1 MLKVENIRFSY
12 SKKGPEILSGLSF
25 EAGQG
30 ELVAVLG
37 TNGAGKSTLIK
48 CIDRILAPSEGKVLI
63 DGENVYEMGRQQ
75 MARHIAYVPQQA
87 EGGSMTVFDA
97 VLLGRRPY
105 IKWDATENDRSIAA
119 ALISRMGLEEKSLSS
134 VSQLSG
140 GEAQKVLLAR
150 ALAQEPRLL
159 LLDEPTSS
167 LDPKNQ
173 HQALSLVRSTV
184 KERRLCA
191 VAVLH
196 DLNLALR
203 YCDRF
208 LFIGNGKLCSFGGI
222 DSVNSELLKQVYGIE
237 SEIINHKGHPVVI
250 HASD

>member
-12 SKKGPEILSGLSF
+12 NKKGPEILSGLSF

-30 ELVAVLG
+30 ELLAVLG

-48 CIDRILAPSEGKVLI
+48 CIDRILCPSEGRVLI
-63 DGENVYEMGRQQ
+63 DGENVFEMSRQQ

-97 VLLGRRPY
+97 VLLGRKPY
-105 IKWDATENDRSIAA
+105 IKWDATEHDRKIAQQ
-119 ALISRMGLEEKSLSS
+119 LISRMELEDKALSP
-134 VSQLSG
+134 VSKLSG

-150 ALAQEPRLL
+150 ALAQEPKLL
-159 LLDEPTSS
+159 LLDEPTSN

-173 HQALSLVRSTV
+173 HQALSLVKSTV
-184 KERRLCA
+184 KEQKLCA

-208 LFIGNGKLCSFGGI
+208 LFIKDGRLCSCGGA
-222 DSVNSELLKQVYGIE
+222 DTVTSELLKEVYD
-237 SEIINHKGHPVVI
+237 INADVIDHNGQPVVI
-250 HASD
+250 YLD

>member
-12 SKKGPEILSGLSF
+12 NKKGPEILSGLSF

-48 CIDRILAPSEGKVLI
+48 CIDRILCPGEGRVLI
-63 DGENVYEMGRQQ
+63 DGENVFEMSRRQ
-75 MARHIAYVPQQA
+75 MARHIAYVPQQT

-97 VLLGRRPY
+97 VLLGRKPY
-105 IKWDATENDRSIAA
+105 IEWDATERDRSIVSK
-119 ALISRMGLEEKSLSS
+119 LISQMGLEDKALSP
-134 VSQLSG
+134 VSRLSG

-150 ALAQEPRLL
+150 ALAQEPKLL
-159 LLDEPTSS
+159 LLDEPTSN

-173 HQALSLVRSTV
+173 HQALSLVQNTV
-184 KERRLCA
+184 KERGLCA

-208 LFIGNGKLCSFGGI
+208 LFIKDGRLCSFGSS
-222 DSVNSELLKQVYGIE
+222 DSVTPELLKEVYDINADVIE
-237 SEIINHKGHPVVI
+237 HGGQRVVI
-250 HASD
+250 HLN

>member
-1 MLKVENIRFSY
+1 MLKVENLHFSY
-12 SKKGPEILSGLSF
+12 NKKGPEVLSGLSF
-25 EAGQG
+25 EAGSS

-37 TNGAGKSTLIK
+37 TNGAGKSTLLK
-48 CIDRILAPSEGKVLI
+48 CIDRILTPAGGKVLI
-63 DGENVYEMGRQQ
+63 DGEDVHRMSRQA
-75 MARHIAYVPQQA
+75 MAQRIAYVPQQS

-97 VLLGRRPY
+97 VLLGRKPY
-105 IKWDATENDRSIAA
+105 IKWDATEHDRSIAS
-119 ALISRMGLEEKSLSS
+119 ALIEKMGLEDKILSP
-134 VSQLSG
+134 VSRLSG

-150 ALAQEPRLL
+150 ALAQEPKLL
-159 LLDEPTSS
+159 LLDEPTSN

-184 KERRLCA
+184 KEQGLCA

-208 LFIGNGKLCSFGGI
+208 LFIKGSRLCSYGGI
-222 DSVNSELLKQVYGIE
+222 ETVTSELLKEVYGINADVI
-237 SEIINHKGHPVVI
+237 SHKGQTVVVN
-250 HASD
+250 AD

>member
-12 SKKGPEILSGLSF
+12 DKKGPEILSGLSF

-30 ELVAVLG
+30 ELLAVLG

-48 CIDRILAPSEGKVLI
+48 CIDRILSPSDGRVLI
-63 DGENVYEMGRQQ
+63 DGENVFEMSRQQ

-97 VLLGRRPY
+97 VLLGRKPY
-105 IKWDATENDRSIAA
+105 IKWDATEHDRKIAQQ
-119 ALISRMGLEEKSLSS
+119 LISRMELEDKALSP

-150 ALAQEPRLL
+150 ALAQEPKLL
-159 LLDEPTSS
+159 LLDEPTSN

-173 HQALSLVRSTV
+173 HQALSLVKSTV
-184 KERRLCA
+184 KEQKLCA

-208 LFIGNGKLCSFGGI
+208 LFIKDGRLCSCGGT
-222 DSVNSELLKQVYGIE
+222 DTVTPELLKEVYD
-237 SEIINHKGHPVVI
+237 INADVIDHNGQPVVI
-250 HASD
+250 YLD

>member
-12 SKKGPEILSGLSF
+12 NKKGPEILSGLSF

-30 ELVAVLG
+30 ELLAVLG

-48 CIDRILAPSEGKVLI
+48 CIDRILSPSEGKVLI
-63 DGENVYEMGRQQ
+63 DGENVFEMSRQH

-97 VLLGRRPY
+97 VLLGRKPY
-105 IKWDATENDRSIAA
+105 ITWDATEHDRRITEQ
-119 ALISRMGLEEKSLSS
+119 LISRMELDDKALSP
-134 VSQLSG
+134 VSKLSG

-150 ALAQEPRLL
+150 ALAQEPKLL
-159 LLDEPTSS
+159 LLDEPTSN

-173 HQALSLVRSTV
+173 HQALSLVKSTV
-184 KERRLCA
+184 KEQKLCA

-208 LFIGNGKLCSFGGI
+208 LFIKDGRLCSCGGA
-222 DSVNSELLKQVYGIE
+222 DTVTPELLKEVYD
-237 SEIINHKGHPVVI
+237 INADVIDHNGQPVVI
-250 HASD
+250 YLD

>member
-12 SKKGPEILSGLSF
+12 NKKGPEILSGLSF
-25 EAGQG
+25 EAEQG

-48 CIDRILAPSEGKVLI
+48 CMDRILTPSEGKVLVE
-63 DGENVYEMGRQQ
+63 GEDVYKMSRQQ
-75 MARHIAYVPQQA
+75 MAQHIAYVPQQA
-87 EGGSMTVFDA
+87 EGGSMSVFDA
-97 VLLGRRPY
+97 VLLGRKPY
-105 IKWDATENDRSIAA
+105 IKWDATQLDRSIAA
-119 ALISRMGLEEKSLSS
+119 ELISQMGLDGKSLSP

-150 ALAQEPRLL
+150 ALAQEPKLL
-159 LLDEPTSS
+159 LLDEPTSN

-184 KERRLCA
+184 KERSLCA

-208 LFIGNGKLCSFGGI
+208 LFIKDGRLCSCGTA
-222 DSVNSELLKQVYGIE
+222 DTVTPELLKEVYD
-237 SEIINHKGHPVVI
+237 INADVIDHGCQRVVI
-250 HASD
+250 HLD